1 MEPSSSCP
9 RHLRD
14 HPGAGGAGGAGGVV
28 GGVGRASSKT
38 RPPLRRLAPSHDLS
52 SGCFGKEGGREGER
66 RGEERGRAAAVPRR
80 KSLTIP
86 APDRLYL
93 RPQLMIPNVLAR
105 RPLRLLLLLLRLLSL
120 FLYPLSLS
128 LIGVWCAPHGLLSLA
143 LPPAAPRGGRQETDR
158 LTDGRTDAEWKETR
172 I

>member
-14 HPGAGGAGGAGGVV
+14 HPGAGGAGGGGGVV

-105 RPLRLLLLLLRLLSL
+105 RPLRLLLLLLLSL

-128 LIGVWCAPHGLLSLA
+128 HWSMVRSSRPPLS
-143 LPPAAPRGGRQETDR
+143 RSSSGGPKGRKARDRQTDGWTDR
-158 LTDGRTDAEWKETR
+158 C
-172 I
+172 